1 MALPVQKPT
10 PTLDRIFA
18 VTLTLLLGYYF
29 VIAPAQETWSNYW
42 LVKDAQEGTAI
53 VTKELWTGHN
63 VVQYR
68 YRVNQKEYTGQDRR
82 NWQDPK
88 YAHVLVGERS
98 PVHLSSSHPWLS
110 ALNRPRSVM
119 IEGLPVVVL
128 VWFLIALLVVT
139 VINPN
144 NKWALKFSKSQ
155 TQSQDG

>member
-1 MALPVQKPT
+1 MAVPVQKPT
-10 PTLDRIFA
+10 PALDRIFA
-18 VTLTLLLGYYF
+18 VALTLLLGYYF
-29 VIAPAQETWSNYW
+29 IIAPSQEAWSNYW

-82 NWQDPK
+82 SRQDPR
-88 YAHVLVGERS
+88 YANVLVGERS
-98 PVHLSSSHPWLS
+98 PVYFSSSHPWLS
-110 ALNRPRSVM
+110 ALNRPHSAM

-128 VWFLIALLVVT
+128 VWFLIALLVIT
-139 VINPN
+139 AINPN

-155 TQSQDG
+155 TQSRDG